1 MSANFHLKLL
11 SPDRSVID
19 GEASAVIIPGREGD
33 FTALPLH
40 MPLITSLREGEIE
53 VHQPGSK
60 PRIFKVSGGFADVGQ
75 HHCTVL
81 AEDLTEETTKL

>member
-11 SPDRSVID
+11 SPDASVID

-40 MPLITSLREGEIE
+40 MPVITSLRAGEIE
-53 VHQPGSK
+53 VHQPGMK
-60 PRIFKVSGGFADVGQ
+60 PRVFTVAGGFVDVGQ
-75 HHCTVL
+75 HHCTIL
-81 AEDLTEETTKL
+81 AEDLSENVA

>member
-11 SPDRSVID
+11 TPDQSVID

-40 MPLITSLREGEIE
+40 MPLITSLRMGDIE
-53 VHQPGSK
+53 VHQPGMK
-60 PRIFKVSGGFADVGQ
+60 PRVFQVMGGFADVGQ
-75 HHCTVL
+75 HHCTIL
-81 AEDLTEETTKL
+81 AEELTENVA